1 MSKKDDQTKRY
12 NSSEVNKKNTSKGKY
27 KKSNNPKK
35 KKTKVGKV
43 IKIIILLLLLGL
55 IIAGGV
61 GVGLFY
67 SIFGEELT
75 IEKSELVIPYENS
88 TVYDSD
94 GNLIATLSGGTKRKC
109 ISLSEMGEY
118 LPKAYVAIE
127 DERFYEHNG
136 VDIKRTG
143 AATLTYITHKGNS
156 SFGGSSITQ
165 QLVKNITNEK
175 KETVTGCVI
184 RKIK

>member
-1 MSKKDDQTKRY
+1 MGRKNDETKRY
-12 NSSEVNKKNTSKGKY
+12 NSSKVNNKTKKNTD
-27 KKSNNPKK
+27 KSAKTKK
-35 KKTKVGKV
+35 KKSKVGKV
-43 IKIIILLLLLGL
+43 IKIVILLLFLLL
-55 IIAGGV
+55 IIGCGV

-67 SIFGEELT
+67 STFGDELK

-143 AATLTYITHKGNS
+143 AAINFAAPVYYK
-156 SFGGSSITQ
+156 
-165 QLVKNITNEK
+165 
-175 KETVTGCVI
+175 
-184 RKIK
+184 